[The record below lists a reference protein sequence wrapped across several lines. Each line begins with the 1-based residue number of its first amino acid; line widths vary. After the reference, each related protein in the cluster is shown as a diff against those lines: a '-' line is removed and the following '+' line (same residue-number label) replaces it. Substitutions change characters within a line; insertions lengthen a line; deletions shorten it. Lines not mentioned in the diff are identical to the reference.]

1 MGNRFKVATSSSC
14 FLTNATDHH
23 RITMALSKRLAAAA
37 KPEPVASSQR
47 DVREQSRKVYYNGN
61 IITLFGV

>member
-1 MGNRFKVATSSSC
+1 MAVAIDRGVAPC
-14 FLTNATDHH
+14 CLTNDAGHY
-23 RITMALSKRLAAAA
+23 RITLALSKRQATAVT
-37 KPEPVASSQR
+37 PEPVASSRR